1 MADTSIPIPSDP
13 FAPYGPSGSDP
24 WNLQKASHLL
34 RRITFG
40 PTKQKLE
47 TVLKQTPAQ
56 AIDSLLDFDPQFDPF
71 GDMIERLEGLVNL
84 DSGENVQKWWVYRMI
99 YSTQPAQEK
108 VALFWH
114 NRFATSIFKV
124 GNGYYM
130 AGQIDLFRRNGLGS
144 FRDLLNQVTRDPAM
158 LVWLDGQT
166 NRKGKP
172 NENYAREIMELF
184 ALGIGHYTER
194 DVQELARAFT
204 GWSIRNGQGFF
215 DPKQF
220 DDGEKE
226 IFGENG
232 KFDSAGAIDL
242 ILQHPEAS
250 RFLSRKLLKEFVH
263 PDPSDEFITHYAKM
277 LVSENW
283 QIKPVLKS
291 MLGSRLFFS
300 DWAYRS
306 KIKSPAEIAIG
317 GALAVGGKIN
327 MEFVRQSMSRMGQ
340 SICYPPNVKGWDG
353 EQTWINAN
361 TVLVRFNY
369 GMTLATQREFAKR
382 TDVESMLQSN
392 GITSPEAVINH
403 YSTVL
408 LDGSIKPQER
418 LKFLVY
424 MDRNEKNEY
433 VAFKLNASTIN
444 TKVRGLIHL
453 MMSMPEYQLA

>member
-1 MADTSIPIPSDP
+1 MADTSDSIPSEP
-13 FAPYGPSGSDP
+13 FAPYDPSEQEP
-24 WNLQKASHLL
+24 WNIAKASHLL
-34 RRITFG
+34 RRATFG
-40 PTKQKLE
+40 PTTEKLDAI
-47 TVLKQTPAQ
+47 LKSPPREAV
-56 AIDSLLDFDPQFDPF
+56 DSLLDFDPAYDPF
-71 GDMIERLEGLVNL
+71 GDMVEKLEGLVNL
-84 DSGENVQKWWVYRMI
+84 DSPDNVQRWWVYRMI

-108 VALFWH
+108 IALFWH
-114 NRFATSIFKV
+114 NRFATSAAKV
-124 GNGYYM
+124 GNGLYM
-130 AGQIDLFRRNGLGS
+130 QGMIELFRKQGLGS
-144 FRDLLNQVTRDPAM
+144 FRDMLVNVGRDPAM
-158 LVWLDGQT
+158 LIWLDGQS

-184 ALGIGHYTER
+184 TLGIGHYTEH

-226 IFGENG
+226 IFGKKD
-232 KFDSAGAIDL
+232 KFDSVSAVDL
-242 ILQHPEAS
+242 IMEQPAAPK
-250 RFLSRKLLKEFVH
+250 FLAGKMLREFVH
-263 PDPSDEFITHYAKM
+263 PHPTDEMVDHYAQM
-277 LVSENW
+277 LLDEKW

-291 MLGSRLFFS
+291 MLTSRLFYS

-340 SICYPPNVKGWDG
+340 NILYPPNVKGWDG
-353 EQTWINAN
+353 EEAWINAN

-369 GMTLATQREFAKR
+369 GMMLATQREFAKR
-382 TDVESMLQSN
+382 SDVEAMLHAQ
-392 GITSPEAVINH
+392 GITTPEEVIGY
-403 YSTVL
+403 YSKVL
-408 LDGSIKPQER
+408 LDDSIEPPQR

-433 VAFKLNASTIN
+433 VQFKLNASTVN
-444 TKVRGLIHL
+444 SKVRGLIHL